1 MQGAH
6 KLHMT
11 EKLDLVVVFF
21 YYILHWQ
28 MLLLMLKTL
37 LLWRVKNP
45 SVSKDLTDLCKKQM
59 VLLGAATE
67 DIKYIQLTRLKNQIL

>member
-1 MQGAH
+1 
-6 KLHMT
+6 
-11 EKLDLVVVFF
+11 
-21 YYILHWQ
+21 

-59 VLLGAATE
+59 VLHGAATE
-67 DIKYIQLTRLKNQIL
+67 DLKYIQLTRLKNQIL

>member
-1 MQGAH
+1 
-6 KLHMT
+6 
-11 EKLDLVVVFF
+11 
-21 YYILHWQ
+21 

-45 SVSKDLTDLCKKQM
+45 SVSKDLTYLYKKQM
-59 VLLGAATE
+59 VLHGAATE

>member
-1 MQGAH
+1 
-6 KLHMT
+6 
-11 EKLDLVVVFF
+11 
-21 YYILHWQ
+21 

>member
-11 EKLDLVVVFF
+11 ENIGFSRCIFL
-21 YYILHWQ
+21 LHIALAV
-28 MLLLMLKTL
+28 LLLMLKTL